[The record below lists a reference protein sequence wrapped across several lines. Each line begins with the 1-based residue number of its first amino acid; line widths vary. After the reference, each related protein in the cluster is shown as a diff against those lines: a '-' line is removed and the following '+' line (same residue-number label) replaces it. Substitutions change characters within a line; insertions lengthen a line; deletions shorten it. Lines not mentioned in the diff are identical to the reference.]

1 MSNLVTS
8 SPINLGEF
16 VIIGMCSMFEVYRL
30 NVSFYLGSLLS
41 LLFNIY
47 IYIYIVHYEVII
59 NHFIKIGSSV
69 ISRESFKNPGLDP
82 AVSMLISK
90 VMHIYI

>member
-8 SPINLGEF
+8 SPINLEEF

-41 LLFNIY
+41 LLFN